1 MIRSNFSFLEN
12 ELGEVLR
19 LFYEEEPDLVHE
31 GSDRGGEWQ
40 DVFRLEGETFCR
52 THALGLPGDEL
63 IRKRLIKRF
72 AKLSLYEALS
82 EKFGRSLPY
91 GAITGVRP
99 AKLFR
104 MLAAEGE
111 QPERYLREVLRVSP
125 EKTALL
131 AEINR
136 VQAPFLAAG
145 EKAADLY
152 VGVPFCN
159 GRCSY
164 CSFVSCDI
172 NRTRKLVRPYAE
184 ALCREIG
191 AAADLIRE
199 AGLSL
204 RAIYVGGGTP
214 SSLPAEE
221 IREILEALRGLSAPE
236 FTFEAGR
243 PDSITP
249 ELLALLKDFGVNR
262 MSVNPQTVHDRTLE
276 IIGRRHT
283 FADYE
288 RAMETVQKE
297 GFLVNTD
304 LIMGLPGETPDD
316 FEVSV
321 RRVAAFRPENVTVH
335 ALSVKQGSVL
345 KTETRRIHAEGV
357 DRMSAFALDFLR
369 GEGYRP
375 YYTYRQ
381 KYTAGNLENAGYAL
395 PGTECVYNID
405 NMEETASVVACGAN
419 AISKRVF
426 EGGSRIERSADPK
439 DVYTY
444 LNKLDDRILAKR
456 RLFGL

>member
-1 MIRSNFSFLEN
+1 MIRSNLAYLEN

-19 LFYEEEPDLVHE
+19 LFYEEEPVLCHQAVWEE
-31 GSDRGGEWQ
+31 GILRERFD
-40 DVFRLEGETFCR
+40 LEGEIFLR
-52 THALGLPGDEL
+52 ERALCLPEDEL

-72 AKLSLYEALS
+72 SKLSLYEILS
-82 EKFGRSLPY
+82 EKFKRKLPY

-104 MLAAEGE
+104 MLAEEGE
-111 QPERYLREVLRVSP
+111 QPERYLGEVLHVSP
-125 EKTALL
+125 EKVALL

-136 VQAPFLAAG
+136 VQTPFLRG
-145 EKAADLY
+145 EDQVCDLY

-172 NRTRKLVRPYAE
+172 NRTRKLVGPYVD
-184 ALCREIG
+184 ALCREVR
-191 AAADLIRE
+191 AAGQLIRE

-214 SSLPAEE
+214 SSLPQEE
-221 IREILEALRGLSAPE
+221 IRRILEALDGLQAPE

-249 ELLALLKDFGVNR
+249 ELLALLKEFGVNR
-262 MSVNPQTVHDRTLE
+262 MSVNPQTAHDRTLE
-276 IIGRRHT
+276 KIGRRHT

-288 RAMETVQKE
+288 RAMD
-297 GFLVNTD
+297 LVREESFFINTD
-304 LIMGLPGETPDD
+304 LIMGLPDETPED
-316 FEVSV
+316 FEVSLRKV
-321 RRVAAFRPENVTVH
+321 VAHRPQNVTVH

-345 KTETRRIHAEGV
+345 KTETRRIHADGV
-357 DRMSAFALDFLR
+357 DQMSAFALDFLR
-369 GEGYRP
+369 EEDYRP

-405 NMEETASVVACGAN
+405 NMEEVASVVACGAN
-419 AISKRVF
+419 AITKRVF
-426 EGGSRIERSADPK
+426 EGGSRIERAADPK

-444 LNKLDDRILAKR
+444 LNKLEVLIEAKR
-456 RLFGL
+456 KLFGL